1 MKLEMPILPYASTA
15 LAPVIS
21 EQTIGFHWGK
31 HVQAY
36 VNNLNNLVPGTP
48 FENSSLEE
56 IILKADGGVF
66 NNGAQ
71 VWNHVF
77 YFNGFSAQRGTAPSS
92 SLMKAI
98 DEAFG
103 DFDAFRKEFDKQAAT
118 IFGSGWM
125 WLVKDQSGKL
135 SLMKKSNAE
144 NPMRDG
150 FIPLLVADVW
160 EHAYYLDYQNRRP
173 DHLSALWN
181 IVDWDIISRRYEA

>member
-1 MKLEMPILPYASTA
+1 MKLAMPILPYAATA

-36 VNNLNNLVPGTP
+36 VNNLNNLVPGTA

-77 YFNGFSAQRGTAPSS
+77 YFNGFSAQRETKPSS
-92 SLMKAI
+92 SLMTAI
-98 DEAFG
+98 NEAFG
-103 DFDAFRKEFDKQAAT
+103 DFDTFRKEFDKQAAT

-125 WLVKDQSGKL
+125 WLVKDRAGKL

-150 FIPLLVADVW
+150 FTPLLVADVW

-173 DHLSALWN
+173 DHLSALWE
-181 IVDWDIISRRYEA
+181 IVDWDIISQRYEA